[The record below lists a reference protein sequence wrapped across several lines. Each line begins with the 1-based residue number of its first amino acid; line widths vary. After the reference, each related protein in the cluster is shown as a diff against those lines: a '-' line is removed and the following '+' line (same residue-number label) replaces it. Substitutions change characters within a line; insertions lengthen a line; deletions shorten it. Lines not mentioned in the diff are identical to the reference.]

1 MFPNQPMGGIAFEAT
16 GGFYVVDTGNFR
28 VQHFDKARKWL
39 ANIGQFGSKDGE
51 FLDPVGIAL
60 GPDGLVHVSDDARN
74 DVQVFTPA
82 GKHVRTIGEPGSG
95 PGQLANIGGPL
106 VIGTDLDVADY
117 DNPRISVFTTAG
129 KFLRTIESDLFFT
142 PEDLFADAKGR
153 LFVAD
158 DQGRYLVVEEGAV
171 VASWDVGLS
180 SQYSNATGVEVLPD
194 GRILLSERDLNR
206 VQIVTYP

>member
-1 MFPNQPMGGIAFEAT
+1 M
-16 GGFYVVDTGNFR
+16 VDTGNDR

-82 GKHVRTIGEPGSG
+82 GKHLRTIGEPGG
-95 PGQLANIGGPL
+95 DPGQLADFGGPL
-106 VIGTDLDVADY
+106 VIGKAPYVADY
-117 DNPRISVFTTAG
+117 DNHRISVFTTAG
-129 KFLRTIESDLFFT
+129 KFVRTIESETFYT
-142 PEDLFADAKGR
+142 PEDLFADARGH

-158 DQGRYLVVEEGAV
+158 DQGRYEVIEKDAV

-180 SQYSNATGVEVLPD
+180 SQTSNATGVEVLPD
-194 GRILLSERDLNR
+194 GRILLSERDLGR

>member
-1 MFPNQPMGGIAFEAT
+1 M
-16 GGFYVVDTGNFR
+16 VDTGNDR

-39 ANIGQFGSKDGE
+39 ANISQFGSKDGE

-82 GKHVRTIGEPGSG
+82 GKHLRTIGEPGG
-95 PGQLANIGGPL
+95 DPGQLADFGGPL
-106 VIGTDLDVADY
+106 VIGKAPYVADY
-117 DNPRISVFTTAG
+117 DNHRISV
-129 KFLRTIESDLFFT
+129 R
-142 PEDLFADAKGR
+142 GR

-158 DQGRYLVVEEGAV
+158 DQGRYEVIEKDAV

-180 SQYSNATGVEVLPD
+180 SQTSNATGVEVLPD
-194 GRILLSERDLNR
+194 GRILLSERDLGR

>member
-1 MFPNQPMGGIAFEAT
+1 
-16 GGFYVVDTGNFR
+16 VVDTGNDR

-82 GKHVRTIGEPGSG
+82 GKHLRTIGEPGG
-95 PGQLANIGGPL
+95 DPGQLADFGGPL
-106 VIGTDLDVADY
+106 VIGKALYVADY
-117 DNPRISVFTTAG
+117 DNHRISVFTTAG
-129 KFLRTIESDLFFT
+129 KFVRTIESTTFFT

-194 GRILLSERDLNR
+194 GRILLSERDLGR